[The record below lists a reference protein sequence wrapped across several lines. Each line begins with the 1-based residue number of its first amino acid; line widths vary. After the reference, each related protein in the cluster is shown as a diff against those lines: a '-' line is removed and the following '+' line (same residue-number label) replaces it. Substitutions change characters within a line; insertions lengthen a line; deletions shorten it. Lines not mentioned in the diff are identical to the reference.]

1 MLSIQMEM
9 SRRKFY
15 RRRKAIE
22 ETELHSRQTVDLD
35 SQKKEKIRYPR
46 CGLGACLRC
55 GRASK
60 IQRLQRRR
68 DNLISLS
75 RKAITFWRTPFLP
88 NCRFR

>member
-35 SQKKEKIRYPR
+35 SQKKEKNKISQMR
-46 CGLGACLRC
+46 LG
-55 GRASK
+55 SVFK
-60 IQRLQRRR
+60 M
-68 DNLISLS
+68 
-75 RKAITFWRTPFLP
+75 RTSI
-88 NCRFR
+88 

>member
-35 SQKKEKIRYPR
+35 SQKKIRYPR
-46 CGLGACLRC
+46 CVLGACLRC
-55 GRASK
+55 GRALKYSDYREEG
-60 IQRLQRRR
+60 I
-68 DNLISLS
+68 I
-75 RKAITFWRTPFLP
+75 
-88 NCRFR
+88 